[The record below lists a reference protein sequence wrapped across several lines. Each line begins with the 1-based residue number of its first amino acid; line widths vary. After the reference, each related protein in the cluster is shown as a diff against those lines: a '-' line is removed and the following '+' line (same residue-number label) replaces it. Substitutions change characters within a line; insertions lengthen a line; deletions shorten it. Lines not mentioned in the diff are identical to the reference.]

1 MPQYARPSVTSYAI
15 AFSNIAIASYRF
27 VNLSSFDFMKP
38 ASFRSFR
45 ARYSVKSWLILSG
58 LPSPDVV
65 ASSLP
70 NNCIVDPRDDSTPT
84 RRSPSRSNTAFSY
97 VSGSSF
103 ARESLEVELA
113 PPRLALP
120 LAGDDLISTV
130 SPSSSSS
137 RLIDALV
144 ARIETSSPRPD
155 VPIARSRLAT
165 RSTARDVPA
174 PHRAVVPIVARV
186 ARAVAA
192 PRAHRASLRGATRS
206 TLTLIANAPAVDM
219 CVSRA
224 RV

>member
-15 AFSNIAIASYRF
+15 AFSNMAIASYRF
-27 VNLSSFDFMKP
+27 DNLSSFDFMNP

-45 ARYSVKSWLILSG
+45 ARYSVKSWLIFSG

-70 NNCIVDPRDDSTPT
+70 NNCIVDPRDESTPT
-84 RRSPSRSNTAFSY
+84 RRSPLRSNAAFSY
-97 VSGSSF
+97 VSGSSSE
-103 ARESLEVELA
+103 RESLEVELA

-137 RLIDALV
+137 RLIDALD
-144 ARIETSSPRPD
+144 ARAKTSSPRPD
-155 VPIARSRLAT
+155 VAIARPRLAA
-165 RSTARDVPA
+165 RSIAREVPV
-174 PHRAVVPIVARV
+174 PHRAVVPIVPRV
-186 ARAVAA
+186 ARTVAT
-192 PRAHRASLRGATRS
+192 PRAHRASRREATPS
-206 TLTLIANAPAVDM
+206 TFPRVTNAPAVDM
-219 CVSRA
+219 CVRRA